1 MPPVTTKCHQRR
13 PLFPLLCRPTSLA
26 HCLLS
31 NGAVVPRLAYRFTLP
46 RRRVGSTS
54 IVRMRFVPTVS
65 IRFKLTAIMVATSII
80 VLLLASAV
88 YLITDVI
95 GQRNDLVEDVS
106 TVAEII
112 ASGAGQDVVRKN
124 QKAAG
129 AHLGNLKSDP
139 HVISAFIV
147 TAHDDIF
154 ASYIRS
160 DPDGNPE
167 ADQEWIQ
174 GVLEA
179 HPQLLAGSGN
189 HRFSRDALDLT
200 RKIVV
205 DGETIGTLWIRSDLA
220 VLRARIESYGDVGG
234 IVLLSLSLL
243 AFILSAMFQ
252 RRLSDPIRS
261 LTAVMKKI
269 ATDGDYS
276 VQAEARKSKD
286 EIGTLISGFNQM
298 LGHIHAQSIQLAQHS
313 DFLEHEVEKRTEAN
327 VALKRAKESAEAANN
342 AKSDFLAKMSHE
354 IRTPMNG
361 VLGMNELL
369 LQTEL
374 TETQRDL
381 ATTVRRSGETLLDL
395 ISSILDF
402 SKIEAGKLVLE
413 EVEFD
418 LWMLI
423 DEAVG
428 MFAEE
433 AYKKDLELACEIG
446 SEVPRRVVGDPGRL
460 RQVIVNL
467 TGNAI
472 KFTQTGEVVVS
483 AWCPQ
488 HYENETTLQIEVKD
502 TGIGITSEARDRVFE
517 LFDQEDTSTSRK
529 YGGTGLGLAIS
540 KQLCEAMGGEI
551 GIDSK
556 EGSGSTFWFRIQVAN
571 VAGLETETG
580 RADYL
585 QLRGLHAL
593 IVDDSQTNREILENQ
608 LRSLGMRTDCSAD
621 GLEAIAMLR
630 NAVATNDPFDLAILD
645 MRMPGMD
652 GLELTYAIRSDPSLA
667 STQIVLLTS
676 LGFERD
682 SRLLRD
688 QGVLCCLTKPVSQT
702 QLFEQLAVFV
712 SPSTETQLPRI
723 ERGSHQAPP
732 SGVDTIGVRVLL
744 AEDNA
749 VNQKVALA
757 MLAKIGCETMVA
769 GTGTAALEALE
780 KENFDLILMDCE
792 MPEMDGFEATRRIRE
807 SETSSGSSTIPIIAL
822 TAYALQRTRDA
833 CFAAGMND
841 FLSKPYSC
849 DELREIVARWTR
861 QQSREESPMNSAE
874 PSQNEERE
882 SLGLRVLLA
891 EDNTT
896 SQDLISIMLKRLGC
910 HVDVARD
917 GTHLLDVVDK
927 AEYDLILMD
936 CQMPGMDG
944 FEAARAIRAREETTT
959 DNQPI
964 PIIAVTS
971 HELSDQSQGSLP
983 CGMNDYLR
991 KPFRLDDLAEVL
1003 NRWGPNG
1010 STSEAHED
1018 DHEAQQD
1025 KALAQASVL
1034 DSSRLDEIRSL
1045 MTDDDSEFLVN
1056 IVEQFIK
1063 DTGKLIQ
1070 EIKAALR
1077 AGDAPALKVAAHTLK
1092 SSSASLGA
1100 TDLSGLCKQVQT
1112 IAAEDSV
1119 QPAEFVVVQ
1128 IENEFAGVISALRA
1142 ELEASAPDRERLAN
1156 TA

>member
-1 MPPVTTKCHQRR
+1 
-13 PLFPLLCRPTSLA
+13 
-26 HCLLS
+26 
-31 NGAVVPRLAYRFTLP
+31 
-46 RRRVGSTS
+46 
-54 IVRMRFVPTVS
+54 MRFVPTVS

-88 YLITDVI
+88 YLITDVV

-112 ASGAGQDVVRKN
+112 ASGTGQDLVRKN
-124 QKAAG
+124 HKAVET
-129 AHLGNLKSDP
+129 HLGSLKSDP
-139 HVISAFIV
+139 HVISAFVV
-147 TAHDDIF
+147 TAHDKIF

-160 DPDGNPE
+160 NPDGNPE
-167 ADQEWIQ
+167 ANEDWIQ
-174 GVLEA
+174 SVLKA
-179 HPQLLAGSGN
+179 HPQLLARGGN

-243 AFILSAMFQ
+243 AFILSALFQ

-276 VQAEARKSKD
+276 VQAEPRKSKD

-313 DFLEHEVEKRTEAN
+313 DFLETEVEKRTQAN
-327 VALKRAKESAEAANN
+327 IELKRAKESAEGANN

-369 LQTEL
+369 LETEL
-374 TETQRDL
+374 TSTQRDL
-381 ATTVRRSGETLLDL
+381 ATTVRKSGQTLLEL
-395 ISSILDF
+395 INNILDF
-402 SKIEAGKLVLE
+402 SKIEAGKLFLE

-418 LWMLI
+418 LWIVI

-446 SEVPRRVVGDPGRL
+446 SDVPRRVVGDPSRL

-467 TGNAI
+467 TSNAI
-472 KFTQTGEVVVS
+472 KFTQEGEVVVS

-502 TGIGITSEARDRVFE
+502 TGIGITPEARERVFK
-517 LFDQEDTSTSRK
+517 LFDQEDSSTSRR

-540 KQLCEAMGGEI
+540 KQLSEAMGGEI
-551 GIDSK
+551 GVDSK

-585 QLRGLHAL
+585 QLRGLHVL
-593 IVDDSQTNREILENQ
+593 VVDDSQTNREILENQ
-608 LRSLGMRTDCSAD
+608 LRSLGMRSDCSAD

-630 NAVATNDPFDLAILD
+630 KAVAANDPFDLAILD
-645 MRMPGMD
+645 MNMPGMD

-667 STQIVLLTS
+667 STQLVLLTS

-682 SRLLRD
+682 SQLLRD

-712 SPSTETQLPRI
+712 SPPAETQVPRVQ
-723 ERGSHQAPP
+723 RGSQEGSP
-732 SGVDTIGVRVLL
+732 SGVDTTGARVLL

-757 MLAKIGCETMVA
+757 MLGKIGCETAVV

-780 KENFDLILMDCE
+780 KEDFDLILMDCE
-792 MPEMDGFEATRRIRE
+792 MPEMDGFEATQRIRE
-807 SETSSGSSTIPIIAL
+807 NETSSGTKAIPIIAL

-849 DELREIVARWTR
+849 DELRETVARWAR
-861 QQSREESPMNSAE
+861 QQSREESPMNPPE
-874 PSQNEERE
+874 PSKDEERE
-882 SLGLRVLLA
+882 DLGLRVLLA

-896 SQDLISIMLKRLGC
+896 SQDLISVMLKRLGC
-910 HVDVARD
+910 DVDVVRD
-917 GTHLLDVVDK
+917 GAQLLDIVGEAK
-927 AEYDLILMD
+927 YDLILMD

-944 FEAARAIRAREETTT
+944 FEAARAIRAREVTAI
-959 DNQPI
+959 DKQPI
-964 PIIAVTS
+964 PVIAVTGHDLNS
-971 HELSDQSQGSLP
+971 RSQGGLP
-983 CGMNDYLR
+983 FGMNDYLR

-1003 NRWGPNG
+1003 KRCGPDG
-1010 STSEAHED
+1010 SAPQVDED
-1018 DHEAQQD
+1018 DHEAQPD
-1025 KALAQASVL
+1025 RAPAQASVL
-1034 DSSRLDEIRSL
+1034 DSSRLEEIRSL
-1045 MTDDDSEFLVN
+1045 MTDDDSEFLAD

-1070 EIKAALR
+1070 EMKAALR
-1077 AGDAPALKVAAHTLK
+1077 ASDAPALKVAAHTLK

-1100 TDLSGLCKQVQT
+1100 TDLSTLCKQVQT
-1112 IAAEDSV
+1112 IAAEGSV
-1119 QPAEFVVVQ
+1119 EPAELVVVQ

-1142 ELEASAPDRERLAN
+1142 ELEAPAPDQQRLAN

>member
-1 MPPVTTKCHQRR
+1 
-13 PLFPLLCRPTSLA
+13 
-26 HCLLS
+26 
-31 NGAVVPRLAYRFTLP
+31 
-46 RRRVGSTS
+46 
-54 IVRMRFVPTVS
+54 MRFVPTVS

-95 GQRNDLVEDVS
+95 GQRNDLVGDVS

-112 ASGAGQDVVRKN
+112 ASGTGQDLVRKD
-124 QKAAG
+124 QKAAE
-129 AHLGNLKSDP
+129 AHLGDLKSDP
-139 HVISAFIV
+139 HVISAFVV
-147 TAHDDIF
+147 TSKNEIF

-174 GVLEA
+174 SVLEA
-179 HPQLLAGSGN
+179 HPQLLASDGN
-189 HRFSRDALDLT
+189 HQFSRDALDLT

-261 LTAVMKKI
+261 LTTVMKKI

-298 LGHIHAQSIQLAQHS
+298 LSHIHAQRIQLAQHS
-313 DFLEHEVEKRTEAN
+313 DFLESEVEKRTQAN
-327 VALKRAKESAEAANN
+327 IELKQAKESAEGANN

-369 LQTEL
+369 LETEL

-381 ATTVRRSGETLLDL
+381 ATTVRKSGQTLLEL
-395 ISSILDF
+395 INNILDF

-418 LWMLI
+418 LWMVI

-467 TGNAI
+467 TSNAI

-488 HYENETTLQIEVKD
+488 QYESETTLQIEVKD
-502 TGIGITSEARDRVFE
+502 TGIGITPEARERVFE
-517 LFDQEDTSTSRK
+517 LFDQEDSSTSRR

-540 KQLCEAMGGEI
+540 KQLSEAMGGEI
-551 GIDSK
+551 GVDSK
-556 EGSGSTFWFRIQVAN
+556 EGSGSTFWFRIQVTN

-585 QLRGLHAL
+585 QLRGLHVL
-593 IVDDSQTNREILENQ
+593 VVDDSQTNREILENQ
-608 LRSLGMRTDCSAD
+608 LRSLGMRSDCSAD
-621 GLEAIAMLR
+621 GFGAIAMLR
-630 NAVATNDPFDLAILD
+630 KAVAANDPFDLAILD
-645 MRMPGMD
+645 MKMPGMD

-667 STQIVLLTS
+667 STQLVLLTS

-682 SRLLRD
+682 SQLLRD
-688 QGVLCCLTKPVSQT
+688 QGILCCLTKPVSQT
-702 QLFEQLAVFV
+702 QLFEQLAIFV
-712 SPSTETQLPRI
+712 SPPTEAQVPI
-723 ERGSHQAPP
+723 AQRGSNEGSP
-732 SGVDTIGVRVLL
+732 SGVDTTGVRVLL

-749 VNQKVALA
+749 VNQKVAVA
-757 MLAKIGCETMVA
+757 MLGKIGCETTVV

-780 KENFDLILMDCE
+780 QEGFDLVLMDCE

-807 SETSSGSSTIPIIAL
+807 NETSSDTKAIPIIAL

-849 DELREIVARWTR
+849 DELQETVARWTPQR
-861 QQSREESPMNSAE
+861 SREDSPMNPPE
-874 PSQNEERE
+874 PSESEQRE
-882 SLGLRVLLA
+882 SLDLRVLLA

-896 SQDLISIMLKRLGC
+896 SQDLISVMLKRLGC
-910 HVDVARD
+910 EVDVVRD
-917 GTHLLDVVDK
+917 GTQLLDVVSE
-927 AEYDLILMD
+927 AEYDIILMD

-944 FEAARAIRAREETTT
+944 FEAARALRARETMAT
-959 DNQPI
+959 DGQPI
-964 PIIAVTS
+964 PIIAVTG
-971 HELSDQSQGSLP
+971 HDLNDQSQGGLP
-983 CGMNDYLR
+983 FGMNDYLR

-1003 NRWGPNG
+1003 DRWGPNR
-1010 STSEAHED
+1010 SAPQAHED
-1018 DHEAQQD
+1018 DHEAQPD
-1025 KALAQASVL
+1025 KAPVQASVL
-1034 DSSRLDEIRSL
+1034 DSGRLDEIRSL
-1045 MTDDDSEFLVN
+1045 MTDDEPEFLTN
-1056 IVEQFIK
+1056 IVEQFIE

-1070 EIKAALR
+1070 EMKAALR
-1077 AGDAPALKVAAHTLK
+1077 ASDASALKVAAHTLK

-1100 TDLSGLCKQVQT
+1100 TDLSALCKQVQT
-1112 IAAEDSV
+1112 IAAEGSIE
-1119 QPAEFVVVQ
+1119 PAEFVVVQ
-1128 IENEFAGVISALRA
+1128 IENEFAGVISALRG
-1142 ELEASAPDRERLAN
+1142 ELKLAAPDRQRLAN